1 MYLWLKLAHLI
12 AVLLLATGDIGSLLV
27 ATRARRAATTLEVVT
42 LMRMHH
48 FTVMAGI
55 IPGAI
60 GSLVT
65 GALLV
70 QQAQMSFT
78 STWVLGSFVAWAASL
93 AVGVGLLVPAE
104 SRALKEGDRLL
115 ASGTS
120 GTTPSDALR
129 AAVGAPLVWIG
140 EWATIVLLVAMTALM
155 VLKPV

>member
-48 FTVMAGI
+48 FTVMAGV

-78 STWVLGSFVAWAASL
+78 STWVLGSFVAWGASL

-115 ASGTS
+115 ASGT
-120 GTTPSDALR
+120 TAPSDALR
-129 AAVGAPLVWIG
+129 AAVGAPIVWIG
-140 EWATIVLLVAMTALM
+140 VWSTVVLLVAMTALM

>member
-1 MYLWLKLAHLI
+1 MYLWLKLAHLV

-65 GALLV
+65 GAWLV
-70 QQAQMSFT
+70 HLASMSFT
-78 STWVLGSFVAWAASL
+78 STWVAGSFIAWAASL

-104 SRALKEGDRLL
+104 SRALKEGAQLL
-115 ASGTS
+115 TSGTS
-120 GTTPSDALR
+120 SPSEALR
-129 AAVGAPLVWIG
+129 RAVGAPVVWIG
-140 EWATIVLLVAMTALM
+140 EWTTVALLLAMTALM
-155 VLKPV
+155 VLKPA